1 MGTGASRAEP
11 QVHVVVVQSN
21 EDGSIRAEHVQSNQR
36 QGKEKKTYNK
46 E

>member
-1 MGTGASRAEP
+1 MPKRMGTGASRAEP

-21 EDGSIRAEHVQSNQR
+21 EDGSIRAEHVQ